1 MGYKNDKYI
10 VYMHISPSN
19 KKYIGIT
26 HQKPSLRW
34 RSKGQ
39 GYKSNPVFYAAI
51 QKYGWE
57 NFTHLILLHDL
68 TYEEACE
75 KEKSLIKL
83 YDTLVPHG
91 YNVDEGGY
99 QGTCFKRSII
109 AFNEDKRCLK
119 FDSIT
124 DAADYVGV
132 IPSSI
137 SHVIGTPRKVGGW
150 FYIYAN

>member
-39 GYKSNPVFYAAI
+39 GYKQSPVFYAAI

-57 NFTHLILLHDL
+57 NFSHSILYKNL

-75 KEKSLIKL
+75 KEKELIKL
-83 YDTLVPHG
+83 YNTLVPNG
-91 YNVDEGGY
+91 YNVDEGGF
-99 QGTCFKRSII
+99 QGTCFKHKII
-109 AFNEDKRCLK
+109 AFNKKKECIL

-124 DAADYVGV
+124 DAGMHFNLN
-132 IPSSI
+132 PSSI
-137 SHVIGTPRKVGGW
+137 SHVIGKSKQAGGY
-150 FYIYAN
+150 FYIYAD

>member
-1 MGYKNDKYI
+1 
-10 VYMHISPSN
+10 MHISPSN

-124 DAADYVGV
+124 DAADFVGV
-132 IPSSI
+132 VPSSI
-137 SHVIGTPRKVGGW
+137 SHVIETSNKVGGW
-150 FYIYAN
+150 FYIYAS